1 MQEQMQEQIIP
12 GAGAMDIGY
21 GGILG
26 AGVGADDDIG
36 LGLFQN
42 SKDLNIL
49 MQHLMVEI
57 MGVCLHA
64 IGSISIKVERLNNID
79 SRLHEAN
86 FHSSA
91 SAEITFGCRVIHGGE
106 DFGVKVVAKLI
117 TKLAFKSN
125 RRACEKILKRQFA

>member
-1 MQEQMQEQIIP
+1 MQEKIIT
-12 GAGAMDIGY
+12 GAVAMDIGD

-36 LGLFQN
+36 MGLFQN
-42 SKDLNIL
+42 GEVLDVC
-49 MQHLMVEI
+49 MQYGMTEI
-57 MGVCLHA
+57 IWVCLHA
-64 IGSISIKVERLNNID
+64 VGCISIKIKRLNNID

-125 RRACEKILKRQFA
+125 RRACEKILKSQFA